1 MDANLKK
8 IVDIRIKTVIRALEA
23 NNYVAR
29 FVESKEDAL
38 KLVDQIIPEGVLTAT
53 GGSATLNECGII
65 DLLKKKTNYADRNA
79 QTTPE
84 GRREA
89 EPARHAVYECP
100 SPVGKEKHGQCPTQ
114 DGRPGGRHGHQPRTI
129 IPQGEGS
136 YRPFARRTAQTDA
149 TAKGI

>member
-8 IVDIRIKTVIRALEA
+8 IVDISIKTVIRALEA

-65 DLLKKKTNYADRNA
+65 DLLKKKTNY
-79 QTTPE
+79 
-84 GRREA
+84 
-89 EPARHAVYECP
+89 V
-100 SPVGKEKHGQCPTQ
+100 
-114 DGRPGGRHGHQPRTI
+114 
-129 IPQGEGS
+129 
-136 YRPFARRTAQTDA
+136 
-149 TAKGI
+149 

>member
-53 GGSATLNECGII
+53 GGSC
-65 DLLKKKTNYADRNA
+65 
-79 QTTPE
+79 
-84 GRREA
+84 
-89 EPARHAVYECP
+89 VC
-100 SPVGKEKHGQCPTQ
+100 
-114 DGRPGGRHGHQPRTI
+114 
-129 IPQGEGS
+129 
-136 YRPFARRTAQTDA
+136 
-149 TAKGI
+149 